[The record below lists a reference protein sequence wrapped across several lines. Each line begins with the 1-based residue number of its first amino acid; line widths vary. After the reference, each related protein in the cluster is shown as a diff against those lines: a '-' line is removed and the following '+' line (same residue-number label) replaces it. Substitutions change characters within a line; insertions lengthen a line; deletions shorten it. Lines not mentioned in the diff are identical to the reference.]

1 MEHAAMLTV
10 PNSTCHPAFLPVAK
24 QQPMSVPA
32 SMYEFS
38 SYHIVLA
45 VVGCA
50 ILFAHWLP
58 RWISGREPAASAL
71 LIGAGYLAF
80 AFIPGTPT
88 PFNPV
93 NSPKIWEMTS
103 EICVVI
109 GLFGVGIRID
119 SLRVWKNWQAT
130 VRLLAIA
137 MPLTIAALAF
147 VGMAAAGMTLATG
160 LLLGAVLAPTDPV
173 LASDVQVGKPLEG
186 GEHPVRFTLTTEA
199 GLNDGLAFPFLYLA
213 MAVIAAGGW
222 SIGLIGE
229 WLAVDVAYRI
239 TVGLICGLVLGW
251 MLARLLFDFP
261 RENALS
267 KTESGLVAFAG
278 VMIIYGVTE
287 LVEGFGF
294 IAVFVA
300 GLTLRRSETNH
311 EYHAKL
317 HDFVEALER
326 ALTALL
332 LVALGAAIPALL
344 PFFTLQVAVI
354 SLVLLFV
361 IRPAAA
367 WLALSRTTLPS
378 RERFVVAFYG
388 IRGIGSI
395 YYLAYAATHIT
406 LPNGEQLWAIVAFTI
421 VISTMLHGF
430 TAGLA
435 IFGSSCSR

>member
-1 MEHAAMLTV
+1 M
-10 PNSTCHPAFLPVAK
+10 F
-24 QQPMSVPA
+24 
-32 SMYEFS
+32 EFS

-45 VVGCA
+45 IVGCA
-50 ILFAHWLP
+50 ILLAHWLP

-71 LIGAGYLAF
+71 LIGAGYVSFTFL
-80 AFIPGTPT
+80 PGTPS

-119 SLRVWKNWQAT
+119 RLRDWKNWQTT

-137 MPLTIAALAF
+137 MPLTIFALAF
-147 VGMAAAGMTLATG
+147 VGMVAAGMTLATG
-160 LLLGAVLAPTDPV
+160 LLLGAILAPTDPV
-173 LASDVQVGKPLEG
+173 LASDVQVGPPLEG

-229 WLAVDVAYRI
+229 WLAIDVAYRI
-239 TVGLICGLVLGW
+239 MLGFSSGLLLGW
-251 MLARLLFDFP
+251 LLAKLLFDFP
-261 RENALS
+261 RENPLS
-267 KTESGLVAFAG
+267 KTASGLVAFAG
-278 VMIIYGVTE
+278 VLIIYGVTE
-287 LVEGFGF
+287 LFEGFGF
-294 IAVFVA
+294 IAVFIA

-311 EYHAKL
+311 DYHAKL
-317 HDFVEALER
+317 HDFVESLER

-332 LVALGAAIPALL
+332 LVALGAAIPTLL
-344 PFFTLQVAVI
+344 PHLNWQLVAV
-354 SLVLLFV
+354 SCALLFV
-361 IRPAAA
+361 IRPAGA
-367 WLALSRTTLPS
+367 WLALSGTTLQP
-378 RERFVVAFYG
+378 RERFVIAFYG

-395 YYLAYAATHIT
+395 YYLAYASTHVN
-406 LPNGEQLWAIVAFTI
+406 LPNAPELWAIVALTI
-421 VISTMLHGF
+421 VLSTVIHGF

-435 IFGSSCSR
+435 IDRATL

>member
-1 MEHAAMLTV
+1 MWTV
-10 PNSTCHPAFLPVAK
+10 PNSTCHSALLPVAK

-32 SMYEFS
+32 SMYELS

-45 VVGCA
+45 IVGCA

-80 AFIPGTPT
+80 AFIPGTPS

-119 SLRVWKNWQAT
+119 SLRVWKNWRAT
-130 VRLLAIA
+130 VRLLVIA

-229 WLAVDVAYRI
+229 WLVVDVAYRI
-239 TVGLICGLVLGW
+239 TVGLISGLVLGW

-406 LPNGEQLWAIVAFTI
+406 LPNAEQLWAIVAFTI

-435 IFGSSCSR
+435 IDRATE

>member
-1 MEHAAMLTV
+1 
-10 PNSTCHPAFLPVAK
+10 
-24 QQPMSVPA
+24 MSVPA
-32 SMYEFS
+32 SMYELS

-130 VRLLAIA
+130 VRLLVIA

-239 TVGLICGLVLGW
+239 TVGLISGLVLGW

-406 LPNGEQLWAIVAFTI
+406 LPNAEQLWAIIAFTI
-421 VISTMLHGF
+421 VISTILHGF

-435 IFGSSCSR
+435 IDRATE

>member
-1 MEHAAMLTV
+1 M
-10 PNSTCHPAFLPVAK
+10 F
-24 QQPMSVPA
+24 
-32 SMYEFS
+32 EFS

-45 VVGCA
+45 IVGCT

-80 AFIPGTPT
+80 EFIPGAPS

-119 SLRVWKNWQAT
+119 RLRVWKNWQAT
-130 VRLLAIA
+130 VRLLVIA
-137 MPLTIAALAF
+137 MPLTIVALAL

-213 MAVIAAGGW
+213 MSVVAAGGW
-222 SIGLIGE
+222 SLGLVGE

-239 TVGLICGLVLGW
+239 AVGLVCGFVLGW
-251 MLARLLFDFP
+251 MLAKLLFDFP

-278 VMIIYGVTE
+278 VLIIYGITE
-287 LVEGFGF
+287 LFEGFGF
-294 IAVFVA
+294 IAVFIA

-332 LVALGAAIPALL
+332 LVALGAAIPTLL
-344 PFFTLQVAVI
+344 PFLTWSIAAIAFA
-354 SLVLLFV
+354 LVFA
-361 IRPAAA
+361 IRPAVA
-367 WLALSRTTLPS
+367 WLALSGTALQS

-406 LPNGEQLWAIVAFTI
+406 LADAPQLWAIVASTI
-421 VISTMLHGF
+421 VISTVVHGF

-435 IFGSSCSR
+435 IDRATK

>member
-1 MEHAAMLTV
+1 M
-10 PNSTCHPAFLPVAK
+10 F
-24 QQPMSVPA
+24 
-32 SMYEFS
+32 EFS
-38 SYHIVLA
+38 PYHVVL
-45 VVGCA
+45 VIVGCA

-71 LIGAGYLAF
+71 LIAAGYLSF
-80 AFIPGTPT
+80 TFIPGTPS
-88 PFNPV
+88 PFDPAS
-93 NSPKIWEMTS
+93 SPKIWEMTS

-119 SLRVWKNWQAT
+119 RIRVWKNWQAT

-137 MPLTIAALAF
+137 MPLTIAAIAF
-147 VGMAAAGMTLATG
+147 VGVTAAGMTLATG

-173 LASDVQVGKPLEG
+173 LASDVQVGPPLEG

-222 SIGLIGE
+222 SLGIIGE
-229 WLAVDVAYRI
+229 WMAIDVAYRI
-239 TVGLICGLVLGW
+239 AIGLLSGLALGW
-251 MLARLLFDFP
+251 ILAKTLFDFP

-267 KTESGLVAFAG
+267 KTASGLVAFAG
-278 VMIIYGVTE
+278 VLIIYGVTE
-287 LVEGFGF
+287 LFEGYGF
-294 IAVFVA
+294 IAVFIA

-332 LVALGAAIPALL
+332 LVALGAAIPILL
-344 PFFTLQVAVI
+344 PYLTWPLAAI
-354 SLVLLFV
+354 ALVLVFV
-361 IRPAAA
+361 IRPASA
-367 WLALSRTTLPS
+367 WWALSGTSLQA
-378 RERFVVAFYG
+378 RERIVVSFYG

-395 YYLAYAATHIT
+395 YYLAYAATHVR
-406 LPNGEQLWAIVAFTI
+406 LPEAPQLWAIVACTI
-421 VISTMLHGF
+421 AISTVVHGF

-435 IFGSSCSR
+435 IDRATT

>member
-1 MEHAAMLTV
+1 
-10 PNSTCHPAFLPVAK
+10 
-24 QQPMSVPA
+24 
-32 SMYEFS
+32 MYELS
-38 SYHIVLA
+38 PYHIVLA
-45 VVGCA
+45 IVGCA

-130 VRLLAIA
+130 VRLLVIA

-239 TVGLICGLVLGW
+239 TVGLISGLVLGW

-406 LPNGEQLWAIVAFTI
+406 LPNAEQLWAIVAFTI

-435 IFGSSCSR
+435 IDRATE

>member
-1 MEHAAMLTV
+1 
-10 PNSTCHPAFLPVAK
+10 
-24 QQPMSVPA
+24 MSVPA
-32 SMYEFS
+32 FMYELS
-38 SYHIVLA
+38 SYHVVLA
-45 VVGCA
+45 IVGCA

-130 VRLLAIA
+130 VRLLVIA

-222 SIGLIGE
+222 SLGLIGE

-239 TVGLICGLVLGW
+239 TVGLISGLVLGW

-367 WLALSRTTLPS
+367 WLALSRTKLAP

-406 LPNGEQLWAIVAFTI
+406 LPNAEQLWAIIAFTI

-435 IFGSSCSR
+435 IDRATE